1 MAGTGTY
8 LAAIFKAWLGTG
20 VSGCGGC
27 EQLLKEMDSHSP
39 EWTRQNIKTII
50 PTIERNARK
59 SRDWKARILARIP
72 GIRLPIVSLIFL
84 AAAWAD
90 EDLREAEASKTASP
104 PLS

>member
-8 LAAIFKAWLGTG
+8 LASIFKAWLGTG
-20 VSGCGGC
+20 VGGCGGC

-39 EWTRQNIKTII
+39 EWTRQNLRTIL

-59 SRDWKARILARIP
+59 SKDWKARILARIP

-84 AAAWAD
+84 AAAWAE
-90 EDLREAEASKTASP
+90 EDLKDAAEREANRP
-104 PLS
+104 